1 MRKLFAVAAFLLAS
15 TAAQAQYTFEYG
27 GHIIRI
33 DPDRGTVSI
42 PGVYDNTVRRTK
54 RSRNDQDS
62 DRPRKQT
69 PQEAK
74 TGPQTPNAAPAPS
87 ERVPA
92 AANSLPEPSTSTARV
107 APEPSTATAR
117 IAPEPSVATPHVAPE
132 PSTATPRVAPEPSA
146 TTARVAPS
154 ADTITSTQPPA
165 SAAPASQV
173 QQDAAPATR
182 PAPAPVVATAPASTP
197 IQSQQDPPPATTATQ
212 SGSSPLGMWLT
223 EEKEGKVR
231 IEQCGGYL
239 CGYSVDAK
247 SNQNGEKVLINM
259 KPGKDSKWSGRIF
272 DPNTGSTYDSTI
284 ALKGSDNLR
293 VQGCA
298 FGGLF
303 CGGQTWSRLN

>member
-15 TAAQAQYTFEYG
+15 TAAQAQYQFEYG
-27 GHIIRI
+27 GRTIRI

-42 PGVYDNTVRRTK
+42 PGVYDNTGRRAK
-54 RSRNDQDS
+54 RIHNDQDI
-62 DRPRKQT
+62 DHQRKPASEQT
-69 PQEAK
+69 KVEPQA
-74 TGPQTPNAAPAPS
+74 PVAAPAPT
-87 ERVPA
+87 EQTPPA
-92 AANSLPEPSTSTARV
+92 AANPSPEPST
-107 APEPSTATAR
+107 
-117 IAPEPSVATPHVAPE
+117 
-132 PSTATPRVAPEPSA
+132 

-154 ADTITSTQPPA
+154 DTITSTQSPA
-165 SAAPASQV
+165 GVPVPQV
-173 QQDAAPATR
+173 QQDAAPAPR
-182 PAPAPVVATAPASTP
+182 PAPAAPVVATAPAAAP
-197 IQSQQDPPPATTATQ
+197 IQSQQAPAPAAAQ
-212 SGSSPLGMWLT
+212 SANSPLGVWLT

-231 IEQCGGYL
+231 IEPCGSNL

-284 ALKGSDNLR
+284 ALKGSDSLR

-298 FGGLF
+298 FGGMF

>member
-107 APEPSTATAR
+107 APEPSTAT
-117 IAPEPSVATPHVAPE
+117 
-132 PSTATPRVAPEPSA
+132 PRVAPEPSA

-165 SAAPASQV
+165 SAAPAPQV